1 MKNILLIRTMLT
13 ALVVLAVASCVGVP
27 AKGKKESKTDAAQY
41 NMQLGVGYLQKGN
54 LAVAKEKLERAY
66 KENPRDPNVHSA
78 LALLYER
85 LNEPKKADLH
95 YREAVRLA
103 PKSPDISNN
112 YAVYLCRTNRPDEG
126 VKRFLEVATNPL
138 YRRPE
143 AAFTNAGVC
152 LRNAKKDSEA
162 EQSFLRA
169 LQIRPNYAEAAYQ
182 LGDLDFDRGRLKEAR
197 ARVDGYLGAFNATPD
212 LLLLGVRINHALGDR
227 LAAERY
233 ARKLRVDFPES
244 QQTRELPDLNSNPG

>member
-1 MKNILLIRTMLT
+1 MRALFAALI
-13 ALVVLAVASCVGVP
+13 AVALASCATQDAP
-27 AKGKKESKTDAAQY
+27 RKGESKSDAAEY

-54 LAVAKEKLERAY
+54 LAVAKDKLERSY
-66 KENPRDPNVHSA
+66 KENPRDPNVHNA

-85 LNEPKKADLH
+85 LNEPKKADMH

-103 PKSPDISNN
+103 PKNPELSNN

-126 VKRFLEVATNPL
+126 VKRFLAAATNPL
-138 YRRPE
+138 YRKPE

-162 EQSFLRA
+162 EQNFLRA
-169 LQIRPNYAEAAYQ
+169 LQVRPNYAEAAYQ
-182 LGDLDFDRGRLKEAR
+182 LGDLDFGRGRLQEAR
-197 ARVDGYLGAFNATPD
+197 ARVDGYLGAFKPTPD
-212 LLLLGVRINHALGDR
+212 LLLLGVRITAALGDR

-233 ARKLRVDFPES
+233 ARRLRVDFPDS
-244 QQTRELPDLNSNPG
+244 QQSREIPDLKSNPG

>member
-1 MKNILLIRTMLT
+1 MSMRGVFATFV
-13 ALVVLAVASCVGVP
+13 AVSLAACVSTEKRSG
-27 AKGKKESKTDAAQY
+27 ESKSDAAAY

-54 LAVAKEKLERAY
+54 LAVAQEKLERSY
-66 KENPRDPNVHSA
+66 KENPRDPNVNSA

-85 LNEPKKADLH
+85 LNEPKKADMH

-103 PKSPDISNN
+103 PKNPDISNN
-112 YAVYLCRTNRPDEG
+112 YAVYLCRTGRAEEG
-126 VKRFLEVATNPL
+126 VKRFMVVAKNPI
-138 YRRPE
+138 YRKPE

-162 EQSFLRA
+162 EQNFLRA

-182 LGDLDFDRGRLKEAR
+182 LGDLEFGRGRLKEAR

-212 LLLLGVRINHALGDR
+212 LLLLGVRVTAALGDR

-233 ARKLRVDFPES
+233 ARRLRVDFPES
-244 QQTRELPDLNSNPG
+244 QQARELPDLRSNPG

>member
-1 MKNILLIRTMLT
+1 MRATFVALIVFSL
-13 ALVVLAVASCVGVP
+13 ASCSGNP
-27 AKGKKESKTDAAQY
+27 PKRNGQSKTDAAAY

-54 LAVAKEKLERAY
+54 LSVAKEKLERSY
-66 KENPRDPNVHSA
+66 EENPRNPDVNNA

-85 LNEPKKADLH
+85 LNEPKKADEH

-103 PKSPDISNN
+103 PKNPEISNN
-112 YAVYLCRTNRPDEG
+112 YAVYLCRTNRADEG
-126 VKRFLEVATNPL
+126 VKRFLIVASNPL
-138 YRRPE
+138 YKRPE

-162 EQSFLRA
+162 EQNFLHA

-197 ARVDGYLGAFNATPD
+197 VRVDSFLGAFNATPD
-212 LLLLGVRINHALGDR
+212 LLLLGVRITAALGDR

-244 QQTRELPDLNSNPG
+244 QQTRELPNLNSNPG